1 MSGTGKPPALK
12 VEGLYRDF
20 GAVKVLQ
27 GIDLQL
33 APGET
38 VGILGPNGAGKS
50 TMINCL
56 SGVLTPSAGRI
67 AANGED
73 ITRLSATAR
82 ARRGIVRTFQNLRL
96 FAGLSA
102 EENVMLGLGR
112 DHHSSHAQRVE
123 QVRATLEEHGL
134 SDFAQRRTRELAY
147 GVQRRVEIAR
157 ALISRP
163 SVLLLD
169 EPGAGLGHTECELL
183 SKALHHARESFGC
196 AIVLIDH
203 NVPFVAGLSDRM
215 VLLAQGRIMRDA
227 PPSDLLSDPIV
238 ADLYLGRTSAHAEA

>member
-73 ITRLSATAR
+73 ITKLSATAR

-112 DHHSSHAQRVE
+112 DHNSSHAQRVE

-134 SDFAQRRTRELAY
+134 SDFAHRRTRELAY

-169 EPGAGLGHTECELL
+169 EPGAGLGHAECELL
-183 SKALHHARESFGC
+183 SKALRHARESFGC